1 MTSFIIHGF
10 IFSAGIT
17 VKFVSILIVF
27 LKMVWSFIYFFF
39 FGENIPARCDLSFVI
54 VADFFAFRVFIY
66 HFIH

>member
-27 LKMVWSFIYFFF
+27 LKMVWSFILLAKTFRHVV
-39 FGENIPARCDLSFVI
+39 ILSFVI
-54 VADFFAFRVFIY
+54 VAEFFAFRVFIY